1 MMRPTSK
8 GKAVS
13 EQHRPA
19 PIGGYQSDMFKSVEF
34 FDRANHLQLF
44 PSHPWTVRALW
55 EVLGPILFPSWPR
68 IPADVDIYEPCAG
81 LGHMVAPLRELFPR
95 VHAFDI
101 EDWGKGFD
109 LGDALTWAPK
119 YPEMYNVCF
128 TNPPFDKPLKGMA
141 ERIVRHAQISC
152 DCVIILARLSFLCSQ
167 ERQKLHHHNPAGN
180 LRYLLPLAERAPMQL
195 GEYNAKCS
203 KPQEYA
209 FFVYER
215 GYTGTYTGLPIPVGA
230 KARHFRPEDIDI

>member
-55 EVLGPILFPSWPR
+55 EVLGPILFPSWPD
-68 IPADVDIYEPCAG
+68 IPKGVVIYEPCAG
-81 LGHMVAPLRELFPR
+81 LGHMVAPLREI
-95 VHAFDI
+95 FDPVI
-101 EDWGKGFD
+101 PSDVYDWGKGYCVR
-109 LGDALTWAPK
+109 DALTFEGMPQSL
-119 YPEMYNVCF
+119 NICF

-141 ERIVRHAQISC
+141 ERIVRQAQKSC
-152 DCVIILARLSFLCSQ
+152 DYVIILARSGFLFGQ
-167 ERQKLHHHNPAGN
+167 ERQKLHHHNAAGN

-230 KARHFRPEDIDI
+230 KARHFRPEDINI